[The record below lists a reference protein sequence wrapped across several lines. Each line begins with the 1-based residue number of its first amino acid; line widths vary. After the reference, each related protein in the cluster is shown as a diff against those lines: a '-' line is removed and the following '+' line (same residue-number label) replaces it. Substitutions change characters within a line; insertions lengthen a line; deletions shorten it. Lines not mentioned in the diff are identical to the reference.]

1 MTTTIDFDIDGP
13 AAPPRSNGELVFEEP
28 WQSRAFGLVMSLH
41 ESGAFTWE
49 EFRAELISAIAAWE
63 EQETPSE
70 EYSYYQCWVTA
81 LEQVTVHNE
90 LVTQMIWQAERETLH
105 CAQPGTTTITTM
117 ITTMI
122 TTTSGVPYQISP
134 VLHDRCH
141 SVGSPRP
148 PTCSRLGQIGL
159 RR

>member
-90 LVTQMIWQAERETLH
+90 LVTTDDLAGRARDL
-105 CAQPGTTTITTM
+105 ALRPAG
-117 ITTMI
+117 
-122 TTTSGVPYQISP
+122 
-134 VLHDRCH
+134 HDH
-141 SVGSPRP
+141 DHDHGHDHDHDH
-148 PTCSRLGQIGL
+148 
-159 RR
+159 